1 MRRGVR
7 RVRDIVV
14 GMAGHIDHGKTTVVK
29 YLTGVDTDTL
39 PEEKSRGMTIN
50 LGFTQIK
57 FDDGSRVG
65 LIDVPGHEKFIK
77 NMSAGVSG
85 VDYLLM
91 VIACDDGIM
100 PQTEEHF
107 QILKLFGVKKGMI
120 LLTKRD
126 LVDEKRYEEVKKQC
140 REYFKGNFLE
150 NSPLLPLS
158 IINIES
164 YNTLKNLLKDELKKI
179 DLEEKERYFRMDID
193 RVFSVK
199 GFGCVVTGTVKSG
212 KISVGDTLTIYPQNK
227 MVKVKGLESHGEKK
241 DSIGTGNR
249 CAINLA
255 GIESSEIKRGDII
268 GKSLLT
274 GDKIECKLT
283 LLENSPK
290 IKNNHRIRLN
300 IGTDEIIGRV
310 KIYEKNYILA
320 GEIAFVQIDLE
331 EILGGVLKERGIV
344 RNYSP
349 ISTIGG
355 IELLDFSKKE
365 FNRKDTKQIELLKV
379 LSQEDNEKKVEEL
392 IKIDRELENIF
403 SLFGEEISLENLIET
418 KKVFLLDKKYIH
430 RDTLLEKISIIVDE
444 LEKFYSENR
453 LVRGILKSQIKE
465 RYFKNYSLKDY
476 NKFFDLDLV
485 KEKITVVDELVALKE
500 FKIRLNKEEKNMKEE
515 IFSYYKEQKFNL
527 KPYSYYLEVTKDKNL
542 FEQVHRYMVEEGF
555 IQYLEEEYYIL
566 NGYLKE
572 STKLI
577 TNFLE
582 KNRKIQVKEAKEVL
596 NNSRDSSILI
606 LRKLDT
612 LKVTKNIDGVR
623 VLIK

>member
-1 MRRGVR
+1 M
-7 RVRDIVV
+7 RDIVV

-140 REYFKGNFLE
+140 REYFKGSFLE

-158 IINIES
+158 ITDIES
-164 YNTLKNLLKDELKKI
+164 YNTLKNLLKEELKKI

-320 GEIAFVQIDLE
+320 GESAFVQIDLE
-331 EILGGVLKERGIV
+331 EVLGGVLKERGIV

>member
-140 REYFKGNFLE
+140 REYFKGSFLE

-158 IINIES
+158 ITDIES
-164 YNTLKNLLKDELKKI
+164 YNTLKNLLKEELKKI

-212 KISVGDTLTIYPQNK
+212 KIRVGDTLTIYPQNK
-227 MVKVKGLESHGEKK
+227 MVKVKGLESHGEKR

-290 IKNNHRIRLN
+290 IKSNHRIRLN

-320 GEIAFVQIDLE
+320 GESAFVQIDLE

-392 IKIDRELENIF
+392 IKIDRELEEIF
-403 SLFGEEISLENLIET
+403 SLFGEKISLENLIEA
-418 KKVFLLDKKYIH
+418 KKIFLLDKKYIH
-430 RDTLLEKISIIVDE
+430 KDILLEKISIIVDE

-465 RYFKNYSLKDY
+465 RYFKNCSLKDY

-485 KEKITVVDELVALKE
+485 KEKIIVVDELVALKE

-582 KNRKIQVKEAKEVL
+582 KNEKIQVKEAKEVL

>member
-1 MRRGVR
+1 M
-7 RVRDIVV
+7 RDIVV

-140 REYFKGNFLE
+140 REYFKGSFLE

-158 IINIES
+158 ITDIES
-164 YNTLKNLLKDELKKI
+164 YNTLKNLLKEELKKI

-283 LLENSPK
+283 LLESSPK

-310 KIYEKNYILA
+310 KIYEKNCILA
-320 GEIAFVQIDLE
+320 GESAFVQIDLE
-331 EILGGVLKERGIV
+331 EVLGGVLKERGIV

-379 LSQEDNEKKVEEL
+379 LSQEENEKKVEEL

>member
-1 MRRGVR
+1 MR

-107 QILKLFGVKKGMI
+107 QILKLFGVKSGMI

-140 REYFKGNFLE
+140 REYFKGSFLE

-179 DLEEKERYFRMDID
+179 DLEERERYFRMDID

-212 KISVGDTLTIYPQNK
+212 KISIGDTLTIYPQNK

-320 GEIAFVQIDLE
+320 GESAFVQIDLE
-331 EILGGVLKERGIV
+331 EVLGGVLKERGIV

-392 IKIDRELENIF
+392 IKIDRELEYIF

-418 KKVFLLDKKYIH
+418 KKIFLLDKKYIH
-430 RDTLLEKISIIVDE
+430 RDVLLEKISIIVDE